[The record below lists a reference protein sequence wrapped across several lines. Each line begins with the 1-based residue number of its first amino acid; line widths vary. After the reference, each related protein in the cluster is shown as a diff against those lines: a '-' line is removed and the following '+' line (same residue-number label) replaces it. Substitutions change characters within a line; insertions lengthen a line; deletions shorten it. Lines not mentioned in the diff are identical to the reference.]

1 MTCTLRNE
9 GVLLTKRSPLHTQ
22 PPCHRRSIDR
32 DCQVTGQCYA
42 RQRVNVSAPGSGQEE
57 DFETMPFIRP
67 RHRMQPKTEKKNVEY
82 LVHRAIRGA
91 KSAQDR
97 VHDVFRRSMITTE
110 QFAFCR
116 CLTRCQ
122 RVPFYF
128 QSVRPTTKVTHT
140 TSMPMHYIQVVP
152 TIPSHGQVE
161 CYNLLGATLC

>member
-110 QFAFCR
+110 QFGRPLPSSQPVAGEEPDTMSKGSFLLSKR
-116 CLTRCQ
+116 ATHHEGHTHNKYAYALHTSGTHN
-122 RVPFYF
+122 PFAW
-128 QSVRPTTKVTHT
+128 
-140 TSMPMHYIQVVP
+140 TS
-152 TIPSHGQVE
+152 
-161 CYNLLGATLC
+161 